1 MSPKQMLPGQISP
14 RQLASIKDGP
24 INIPL
29 RFGQNR
35 VSNSWDIPDMDKSR
49 QVKCC
54 LNKCH
59 RDSLNLFKMAQSTYL
74 SYLSLIR
81 LPVMSEYCALALIP
95 LLMIRRRWRWW
106 WRWRFHRD
114 YIANSAQLN
123 WDLAEL
129 GKNQSK
135 KCFAILEN
143 KFRNMRLRFLKYII
157 SAPTSLDFE
166 FDNVC
171 DKYMFSYSN
180 TFSYWLFG
188 FYRITP
194 HCIQ

>member
-1 MSPKQMLPGQISP
+1 MGPKGLVKIWSVTAEYSWYGQMSPKQMLPGQISP

-24 INIPL
+24 RNTPL

-35 VSNSWDIPDMDKSR
+35 VSNSWDIPDMEKSR

-59 RDSLNLFKMAQSTYL
+59 RDSLNLFKMAQSTYFL

-81 LPVMSEYCALALIP
+81 LPVMSESCALALIQ
-95 LLMIRRRWRWW
+95 LLMIRRWWR

-129 GKNQSK
+129 GN
-135 KCFAILEN
+135 
-143 KFRNMRLRFLKYII
+143 II
-157 SAPTSLDFE
+157 FE
-166 FDNVC
+166 FFR
-171 DKYMFSYSN
+171 KIPFAEQI
-180 TFSYWLFG
+180 LG
-188 FYRITP
+188 
-194 HCIQ
+194 